1 VLDSLA
7 WNTTTFYVHWQQLAL
22 QKQVARARKANQLRA
37 QVARSTAKATHTAA
51 ATIRGRRRSTERQ
64 HFAQHLA

>member
-7 WNTTTFYVHWQQLAL
+7 WNSIHFYAHWLAL

-37 QVARSTAKATHTAA
+37 QVARTDGAALQKQRTQRQPRSAVVGAAQSGSTSH
-51 ATIRGRRRSTERQ
+51 ST
-64 HFAQHLA
+64 